1 MTPRTASTFTGLFA
15 ALTAIVATGA
25 PAPGETEKSGA
36 PASAPVSVVAGKPRL
51 VASQLGR
58 DVSLRGLSVVD
69 DRVVWV
75 SGDKGTIAFSTD
87 GARSFESRNPPEF
100 AVRDFRDIEG
110 FDERRAVAL
119 AVGAPARI
127 LLTTDGGTSWRAV
140 YRNERPESFL
150 DGFDFWDD
158 RRGIAFGDPLDGR
171 FLILSTEDGG
181 ATWTELPIP
190 DRPLA
195 FPGEAAFA
203 ASGTSIRVFPGG
215 RVAFGTGGTRARL
228 WVSEDYGAH
237 WQSRHAPLRQGIDS
251 AGLFSLAGT
260 HGADTAHAAHAADTE
275 WIAVGGDYRA
285 DRERRE
291 VAYVTRDRGL
301 SWSAIVPPPAGFRSA
316 VEPLPAALGGGWVAT
331 GTSGTDIAEN
341 TAAGFEALSVEGF
354 HAVRAAKRGHLVVLA
369 GAGGRLAHL
378 VPAE

>member
-1 MTPRTASTFTGLFA
+1 M
-15 ALTAIVATGA
+15 
-25 PAPGETEKSGA
+25 SG
-36 PASAPVSVVAGKPRL
+36 
-51 VASQLGR
+51 
-58 DVSLRGLSVVD
+58 
-69 DRVVWV
+69 
-75 SGDKGTIAFSTD
+75 SGGTIALSTD
-87 GARSFESRNPPEF
+87 GARSFQPRNPPEF
-100 AVRDFRDIEG
+100 AARDFRDIEG
-110 FDERRAVAL
+110 FDDRRALAL

-127 LLTTDGGTSWRAV
+127 LVTTDGGTSWRAV

-171 FLILSTEDGG
+171 FLILLTADGG

-215 RVAFGTGGTRARL
+215 RVAFGTGGARARL

-237 WQSRHAPLRQGIDS
+237 WQSRHAPLRQGVDS

-260 HGADTAHAAHAADTE
+260 DGAHGADAADTE

-331 GTSGTDIAEN
+331 GTSGTDIA
-341 TAAGFEALSVEGF
+341 ASAGAGFQALSVEGF
-354 HAVRAAKRGHLVVLA
+354 HAVRAAKRGQLVVLA
-369 GAGGRLAHL
+369 GPNGRLARL
-378 VPAE
+378 VPPNSPDAAASSATGWHWVPGAGSVSPGALAQVGQGS

>member
-1 MTPRTASTFTGLFA
+1 MRPRTAVTFTGLFA
-15 ALTAIVATGA
+15 ALTAVLATGA
-25 PAPGETEKSGA
+25 PAPGQTEKIGA
-36 PASAPVSVVAGKPRL
+36 PVIAAAAVVAGKPRL
-51 VASQLGR
+51 VASQLGK

-75 SGDKGTIAFSTD
+75 SGDKGTIARSTD
-87 GARSFESRNPPEF
+87 GARSFEYRTPPEF
-100 AVRDFRDIEG
+100 AARDFRDIEG
-110 FDERRAVAL
+110 FDERRALAL

-171 FLILSTEDGG
+171 FLVLRTEDGG
-181 ATWTELPIP
+181 ATWSELPIP
-190 DRPLA
+190 ERPLA

-237 WQSRHAPLRQGIDS
+237 WQSRPAPLRQGVDS

-260 HGADTAHAAHAADTE
+260 EGADAE

-291 VAYVTRDRGL
+291 VASVTRDRGL

-316 VEPLPAALGGGWVAT
+316 VERLPAAFGGGWIAT
-331 GTSGTDIAEN
+331 GTSGTDLAAS
-341 TAAGFEALSVEGF
+341 AAGGFETLSVEGF
-354 HAVRAAKRGHLVVLA
+354 HAVRAAKRGNLVVLA
-369 GAGGRLAHL
+369 GAGGRLARL
-378 VPAE
+378 LPAE

>member
-1 MTPRTASTFTGLFA
+1 MPRTLFPFTGLFVT
-15 ALTAIVATGA
+15 LTAIAATGA
-25 PAPGETEKSGA
+25 PAPGETEKNA
-36 PASAPVSVVAGKPRL
+36 VPTAAVQRL
-51 VASQLGR
+51 VVSRLGQ

-75 SGDKGTIAFSTD
+75 SGEKGTIALSTD
-87 GARSFESRNPPEF
+87 GARSFELRTPPEF
-100 AVRDFRDIEG
+100 AGRDFRDIEG
-110 FDERRAVAL
+110 FDDRRALAL

-127 LLTTDGGTSWRAV
+127 LLTTDGGTSWRPV

-215 RVAFGTGGTRARL
+215 RVAFGTGGARARL
-228 WVSEDYGAH
+228 C
-237 WQSRHAPLRQGIDS
+237 L
-251 AGLFSLAGT
+251 
-260 HGADTAHAAHAADTE
+260 
-275 WIAVGGDYRA
+275 
-285 DRERRE
+285 
-291 VAYVTRDRGL
+291 
-301 SWSAIVPPPAGFRSA
+301 
-316 VEPLPAALGGGWVAT
+316 LGG
-331 GTSGTDIAEN
+331 IAPRRM
-341 TAAGFEALSVEGF
+341 AGVCEGPEAQQ
-354 HAVRAAKRGHLVVLA
+354 ARGKLWQW
-369 GAGGRLAHL
+369 
-378 VPAE
+378 

>member
-1 MTPRTASTFTGLFA
+1 MMPRTPFSFTGLFVA
-15 ALTAIVATGA
+15 WVALAGAGA
-25 PAPGETEKSGA
+25 PAPGETGRY
-36 PASAPVSVVAGKPRL
+36 SAAATAGRPRL
-51 VASQLGR
+51 VFSQLGK

-75 SGDKGTIAFSTD
+75 SGEKGTIALSND
-87 GARSFESRNPPEF
+87 GARSFEYRNPPEF
-100 AVRDFRDIEG
+100 AARDFRDIEG
-110 FDERRAVAL
+110 FDERRALAL

-203 ASGTSIRVFPGG
+203 ASGTSIRVFSGG
-215 RVAFGTGGTRARL
+215 RAVFGTGGSQR
-228 WVSEDYGAH
+228 WV
-237 WQSRHAPLRQGIDS
+237 
-251 AGLFSLAGT
+251 
-260 HGADTAHAAHAADTE
+260 
-275 WIAVGGDYRA
+275 
-285 DRERRE
+285 
-291 VAYVTRDRGL
+291 
-301 SWSAIVPPPAGFRSA
+301 
-316 VEPLPAALGGGWVAT
+316 
-331 GTSGTDIAEN
+331 
-341 TAAGFEALSVEGF
+341 
-354 HAVRAAKRGHLVVLA
+354 
-369 GAGGRLAHL
+369 
-378 VPAE
+378 